1 MFNIPNILTIL
12 RIILIP
18 VFVIASVYGRWDY
31 ALYIFLAAAVTDKLD
46 GMIARLSGT
55 STPLGGF
62 LDPLAD
68 KFMLLTAFVVLTI
81 YHLIP
86 AWLAITVISRDI
98 IIITGWLSLAIS
110 GFKIKVE
117 PSRLGKLAT
126 AAQFTFITYALVVF
140 NYGIL
145 HPARPWLVWL
155 TAALATASG
164 LQYIQRGLKK
174 IAGER
179 KTGPKD

>member
-1 MFNIPNILTIL
+1 MLNVPNILTIL

-18 VFVIASVYGRWDY
+18 VFIITSVYGRWDY
-31 ALYIFLAAAVTDKLD
+31 SLYIFLGAAVTDKLD

-55 STPLGGF
+55 TTPLGSF

-68 KFMLLTAFVVLTI
+68 KFMLVTSFVVLTV
-81 YHLIP
+81 YSFIP

-98 IIITGWLSLAIS
+98 IIMIGWLLLAVS
-110 GFKIKVE
+110 GNKVKVE

-126 AAQFTFITYALVVF
+126 ATQFTFVTYVLVEF
-140 NYGIL
+140 NYSIL
-145 HPARPWLVWL
+145 RPARPWLVLL